1 MRWRRLA
8 SSVVISSL
16 PLALGACADKAQADP
31 RTATP
36 LVRAVAVQ
44 GAESGTRSFTGVVA
58 PRVQSDLA
66 FRVAGKVRERLVDA
80 GQAVRRGQPLMR
92 LDADDL
98 QLQAQARQ
106 EAVMADRARARQ
118 AGDEEARYRDLR
130 GTGAIS
136 ASQYDQVKTTLD
148 AATAQLKASEAQ
160 AEVARNALRY
170 AVLLADADGVVMET
184 LAEAGQVVA
193 AGQVVLRLAQDGR
206 REAAIQLP
214 ETLRPALGST
224 GQATLFG
231 RPGPGVPATL
241 RQLSQTA
248 DRQTRTFEARYV
260 LDAALSNAPLGAT
273 VTLRLAGA
281 QAAGASVQVPLAA
294 LHDAGKGQGVW
305 VIGGAPAQVSW
316 RPVKVQRLHEDGADV
331 DGLKAGERI
340 VALGAHLLHQGE
352 HVRVEQAP
360 VVELAA
366 GAGARP

>member
-16 PLALGACADKAQADP
+16 PLVLGACADKTQADP

-44 GAESGTRSFTGVVA
+44 GAESGARSFTGVVA
-58 PRVQSDLA
+58 PRVQSDLG
-66 FRVAGKVRERLVDA
+66 FRVAGKVSERLVDA
-80 GQAVRRGQPLMR
+80 GQAVRRGQPLLR

-98 QLQAQARQ
+98 QLLAQARQ
-106 EAVMADRARARQ
+106 EAVTADRARARQ
-118 AGDEEARYRDLR
+118 AADEEARYRDLR

-136 ASQYDQVKTTLD
+136 ASGYDQVKAAAD
-148 AATAQLKASEAQ
+148 AAAARLKASEAE
-160 AEVARNALRY
+160 AAVARNALRY

-184 LAEAGQVVA
+184 LAEPGQVVA
-193 AGQVVLRLAQDGR
+193 AGQSVVRLAHDGR

-224 GQATLFG
+224 AQATLFG
-231 RPGPGVPATL
+231 RPGASVPATL

-260 LDAALSNAPLGAT
+260 LDAALSSAPLGAT

-281 QAAGASVQVPLAA
+281 QAAGDSVQVPLAA

-305 VIGGAPAQVSW
+305 VIAGEPAQVSW
-316 RPVKVQRLHEDGADV
+316 RPVKVSRLHEDGADV
-331 DGLKAGERI
+331 SGLKAGERI
-340 VALGAHLLHQGE
+340 VALGAHLLHQDE
-352 HVRVEQAP
+352 RIRVETAP
-360 VVELAA
+360 VVPLAA

>member
-16 PLALGACADKAQADP
+16 PLVLGACADKTQADP

-44 GAESGTRSFTGVVA
+44 GAESGARSFTGVVA
-58 PRVQSDLA
+58 PRVQSDLG
-66 FRVAGKVRERLVDA
+66 FRVAGKVSERLVDA
-80 GQAVRRGQPLMR
+80 GQAVRRGQPLLR

-98 QLQAQARQ
+98 QLLAQARQ
-106 EAVMADRARARQ
+106 EAVTADRARARQ
-118 AGDEEARYRDLR
+118 AADEEARYRDLR

-136 ASQYDQVKTTLD
+136 ASGYDQVKAAAD
-148 AATAQLKASEAQ
+148 AAAARLKASEAE
-160 AEVARNALRY
+160 AAVARNALRY

-184 LAEAGQVVA
+184 LAEPGQVVA
-193 AGQVVLRLAQDGR
+193 AGQAVVRLAHDGR

-224 GQATLFG
+224 AQATLFG
-231 RPGPGVPATL
+231 RPGASVPATL

-260 LDAALSNAPLGAT
+260 LDAALSSAPLGAT

-281 QAAGASVQVPLAA
+281 QAAGDSVQVPLAA

-305 VIGGAPAQVSW
+305 VIAGEPAQVSW
-316 RPVKVQRLHEDGADV
+316 RPVKVSRLHEDGADV
-331 DGLKAGERI
+331 SGLKAGERI
-340 VALGAHLLHQGE
+340 VALGAHLLHQDE
-352 HVRVEQAP
+352 RIRVETAP
-360 VVELAA
+360 VVPLAA

>member
-16 PLALGACADKAQADP
+16 PLVLGACADKTQADP

-44 GAESGTRSFTGVVA
+44 GAESGARSFTGVVA
-58 PRVQSDLA
+58 PRVQSDLG
-66 FRVAGKVRERLVDA
+66 FRVAGKVSERLVDA
-80 GQAVRRGQPLMR
+80 GQAVRRGQPLLR

-98 QLQAQARQ
+98 QLLAQARQ
-106 EAVMADRARARQ
+106 EAVTADRARARQ
-118 AGDEEARYRDLR
+118 AADEEARYRGLR

-136 ASQYDQVKTTLD
+136 ASGYDQVKAAAD
-148 AATAQLKASEAQ
+148 AAAARLKASEAE
-160 AEVARNALRY
+160 AAVARNALRY

-184 LAEAGQVVA
+184 LAEPGQVVA
-193 AGQVVLRLAQDGR
+193 AGQSVVRLAHDGR

-224 GQATLFG
+224 AQATLFG
-231 RPGPGVPATL
+231 RPGASVPATL

-260 LDAALSNAPLGAT
+260 LDAALSSAPLGAT

-281 QAAGASVQVPLAA
+281 QAAGDSVQVPLAA

-305 VIGGAPAQVSW
+305 VIAGEPAQVSW
-316 RPVKVQRLHEDGADV
+316 RPVKVSRLHEDGADV
-331 DGLKAGERI
+331 SGLKAGERI
-340 VALGAHLLHQGE
+340 VALGAHLLHQDE
-352 HVRVEQAP
+352 RVRVETAP
-360 VVELAA
+360 VVPLAA